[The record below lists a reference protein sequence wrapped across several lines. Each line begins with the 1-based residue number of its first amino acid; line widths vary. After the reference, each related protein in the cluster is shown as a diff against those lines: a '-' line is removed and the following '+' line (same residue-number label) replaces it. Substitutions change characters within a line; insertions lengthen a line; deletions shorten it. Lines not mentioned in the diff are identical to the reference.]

1 MRQALAP
8 IILAALL
15 AAPGL
20 ATSATEGPP
29 VAGQPYTGLK
39 KTIAVES
46 FQSGDNTGGATT
58 GEGLA
63 QMLSAAMMSD
73 GRFVVVERQAMSAIQ
88 GEQALGQSGAA
99 TAETA
104 AQHGQLIGASYL
116 VRGVV
121 TKYDPNHG
129 GNNFSVGGLPL
140 SLGVK
145 DQQTY
150 IEISI
155 RVIDSTTGQVVF
167 TSKADGIAKSHDVS
181 LSSTASNGLGISNDK
196 LTNTPLGVAAEAAI
210 RKTVSRIDLGLD
222 QQPWSA
228 LVVDFEGGK
237 AIINAGA
244 AQNMTPGTKLHVF
257 RKGKVLTD
265 PGTGEVLDVEMLPI
279 CTLAVESVR
288 EKVSVATLVDGDP
301 PVRGDSVRN

>member
-1 MRQALAP
+1 MRQALVS
-8 IILAALL
+8 IIFAALL
-15 AAPGL
+15 APTGVFATAP
-20 ATSATEGPP
+20 ADPA
-29 VAGQPYTGLK
+29 AGQPYTGLK

-46 FQSGDNTGGATT
+46 FQSGDSTGGATT
-58 GEGLA
+58 GSGLS
-63 QMLSAAMMSD
+63 QMLSEAMMRD
-73 GRFVVVERQAMSAIQ
+73 GRFVVLEREAMPAIQ
-88 GEQALGQSGAA
+88 SEQALGQSGSA

-116 VRGVV
+116 VRGTV

-129 GNNFSVGGLPL
+129 GNAFSVGGLPL

-155 RVIDSTTGQVVF
+155 RVIDATTGQVVF

-181 LSSTASNGLGISNDK
+181 LSSTASNGLGVSNDK
-196 LTNTPLGVAAEAAI
+196 LTSTPLGVAAEAAI
-210 RKTVSRIDLGLD
+210 RKIVSRMDLNLD

-228 LVVDFEGGK
+228 LVVDFVGGK
-237 AIINAGA
+237 AIVNAGA
-244 AQNMTPGTKLHVF
+244 NQNMTPGVKLHVF

-279 CTLAVESVR
+279 CTLRVESVR
-288 EKVSVATLVDGDP
+288 DKVSIATLVDGDP
-301 PVRGDSVRN
+301 PLRGDAIRN